1 MHFPSQFPAGNFFS
15 RERDGKLEIA
25 FPDFGKG
32 NGIFQWEVKG
42 NLRLVFLGI
51 VGNGN
56 FRSPLFWT
64 DSVLRIWKN
73 LGRPTSWSVCERLD
87 GEHVA
92 SEASIN
98 SGSQS
103 SQAGSSGSPPLG
115 AIQGKPESPSFG
127 ILPRI
132 PGSPSLGAGALPV
145 NTSLTQHPFASLQAN
160 WTVYVFKPLILLIGS
175 IFIKCQSNSTSHR
188 IDVVTP
194 LPSSPP
200 EMIFQRR
207 YRL

>member
-103 SQAGSSGSPPLG
+103 SQAGSSGIWRS
-115 AIQGKPESPSFG
+115 ESKKCWINLNQ
-127 ILPRI
+127 IL
-132 PGSPSLGAGALPV
+132 
-145 NTSLTQHPFASLQAN
+145 N
-160 WTVYVFKPLILLIGS
+160 WT
-175 IFIKCQSNSTSHR
+175 IFFTSSQFPFPPIPRKSNLKFSF
-188 IDVVTP
+188 
-194 LPSSPP
+194 PSRWKITFPFPSRKTG
-200 EMIFQRR
+200 MCCC
-207 YRL
+207 